1 MENEKILVDQLTKL
15 EKIRER
21 LKKEEI
27 EKQEKRE
34 KEKMLKRAWR
44 KEKEKEEC
52 KLLIRE
58 VEKVERREKMLEE
71 RWTMLRWVTG
81 FIEKNQE
88 KWSERDERRREKVT
102 LEEWDMMERNEKEEI
117 VKNIEKESLKEKG
130 ERLAK
135 SWKVWRE
142 EGPPFTEDKT
152 TKYPMNELPE
162 LESEET
168 HETSARTILKSKTLI
183 RSSKVMLETSNYPPQ
198 PHTKCV

>member
-1 MENEKILVDQLTKL
+1 MEKGKEENEIENEKIPVDQLTKL
-15 EKIRER
+15 DKIRER

-44 KEKEKEEC
+44 KKKEKEEN

-58 VEKVERREKMLEE
+58 AEKVERREKKKMLEE

-88 KWSERDERRREKVT
+88 KWTERDERRGEKVT
-102 LEEWDMMERNEKEEI
+102 LEEWDMMERNKKEEI
-117 VKNIEKESLKEKG
+117 IKNIEKESLKEKG

-142 EGPPFTEDKT
+142 EGPPFAESEEEQTR
-152 TKYPMNELPE
+152 KYPWNVLPE
-162 LESEET
+162 LESEEIR
-168 HETSARTILKSKTLI
+168 ETSARTILKSKTLI
-183 RSSKVMLETSNYPPQ
+183 RS
-198 PHTKCV
+198 